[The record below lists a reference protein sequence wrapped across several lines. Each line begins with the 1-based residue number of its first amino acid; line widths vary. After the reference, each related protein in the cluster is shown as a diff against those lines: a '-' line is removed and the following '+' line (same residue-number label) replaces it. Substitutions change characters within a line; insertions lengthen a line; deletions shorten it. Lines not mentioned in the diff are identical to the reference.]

1 MKYLLSVLLVG
12 LFSFYEPT
20 SKPNIL
26 IIYADDL
33 GYGDVSAYKNGTLQT
48 PNIDKL
54 AQGGIRFTNG
64 YSTSATCTPSRF
76 ALLTGKY
83 PWKTEGTKVLP
94 GDAPLLIDTASMT
107 IPKLLKKGGYHTG
120 VV

>member
-83 PWKTEGTKVLP
+83 PWKT
-94 GDAPLLIDTASMT
+94 
-107 IPKLLKKGGYHTG
+107 
-120 VV
+120 